1 MTPFPAG
8 NLNRVLQA
16 FANGSLVGH
25 AHGEGP
31 VEVVWLHGW
40 GRSGADFDA
49 SAARLG
55 HASLALDLPGFGGSS
70 APDHAGG
77 ARLYADLIR
86 PVLAGLG
93 RPVVLVGHSFGGRVA
108 TVLAATSP
116 ELVSGLVLTGAPLI
130 RRQTASRPPLVYR
143 VARAL
148 HRRGLLGESTME
160 KYRQRFG
167 SADYRAAH
175 GVMRDVLVASVN
187 ESYEAEL
194 DKVTCPVRLVWGS
207 NDRDVPVSVA
217 EAARERLGTRATVQ
231 VLNGVGHHVPLE
243 APDELGAAAQSL
255 VVS

>member
-70 APDHAGG
+70 PPDHAGG
-77 ARLYADLIR
+77 ARLYADLLR

-108 TVLAATSP
+108 TVLAATIASVQSCLP
-116 ELVSGLVLTGAPLI
+116 GSLFVTQLGVGGVATLTTPCARRKRAPI
-130 RRQTASRPPLVYR
+130 
-143 VARAL
+143 
-148 HRRGLLGESTME
+148 
-160 KYRQRFG
+160 
-167 SADYRAAH
+167 D
-175 GVMRDVLVASVN
+175 DVLS
-187 ESYEAEL
+187 EQLSPSQ
-194 DKVTCPVRLVWGS
+194 VTL
-207 NDRDVPVSVA
+207 
-217 EAARERLGTRATVQ
+217 
-231 VLNGVGHHVPLE
+231 
-243 APDELGAAAQSL
+243 
-255 VVS
+255 